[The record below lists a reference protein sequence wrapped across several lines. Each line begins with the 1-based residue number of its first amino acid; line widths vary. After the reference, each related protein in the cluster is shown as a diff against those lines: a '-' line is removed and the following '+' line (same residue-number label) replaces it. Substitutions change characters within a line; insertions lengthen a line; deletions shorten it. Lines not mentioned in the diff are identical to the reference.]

1 MASGACHYE
10 REAIFRDKG
19 HGFNRNLNVLQWI
32 LRPIIQH
39 PIQKWMI
46 HFLWFCGCSLQTA
59 LSWHHSLA
67 IVLEEK
73 EPPDFVQGH
82 IPSQRQHTSN
92 DYLIFGPLS
101 HSERKSHPNSID
113 GCNLCSNDIA
123 ANFFLYQCLLPSLS
137 PQVLNRQTLSTKAPT
152 FQSPFQACFLENP
165 ACNICAWHVW
175 LRDAI
180 LGW

>member
-19 HGFNRNLNVLQWI
+19 HGFNRNLKCVTVNTAPHHTTPYSEMNDSFPLILWVLPTDSPQ
-32 LRPIIQH
+32 LT
-39 PIQKWMI
+39 
-46 HFLWFCGCSLQTA
+46 SL
-59 LSWHHSLA
+59 SGN
-67 IVLEEK
+67 VLEEK

-123 ANFFLYQCLLPSLS
+123 ANFFLFQCLLPSLS

-165 ACNICAWHVW
+165 ACNICAWHV
-175 LRDAI
+175 
-180 LGW
+180 